1 MSSRSPMNALR
12 KSVACLC
19 AAALIWT
26 VVISS
31 IVPPAA
37 ATPQGSAG
45 PVSASHTQSGTAA
58 MDHGQSAHHD
68 DGNAHNVAH
77 GDPSGS
83 PHRIVVCIT
92 TCLDLIAAKLLPKAA
107 DGTPPIEPLFLPIHW
122 PRIALVPS
130 RHHQIQLAY
139 WPAGPPGGILAGGSG
154 AERVLAL
161 NARLRN

>member
-1 MSSRSPMNALR
+1 MNALR
-12 KSVACLC
+12 KTVAYLC

-26 VVISS
+26 AVISS

-58 MDHGQSAHHD
+58 MEHGQSAHHD
-68 DGNAHNVAH
+68 DGNAHGA
-77 GDPSGS
+77 PSGS

-92 TCLDLIAAKLLPKAA
+92 TCLDSIAAKLLPKAA

-122 PRIALVPS
+122 PRIALGPS
-130 RHHQIQLAY
+130 RRHQIQLAY
-139 WPAGPPGGILAGGSG
+139 WPAGPPGGALAGGSG